1 MYSYLSLNCWKANA
15 MKINKVVIAE
25 PSPIVSAGLL
35 RFFEELNQIHV
46 VSVVDNL
53 DDLNDKMV
61 VHTPDILI
69 VNPLVV
75 GYTNNNLIRQITQNY
90 PETICVALVTT
101 FIDKNFLRFFR
112 EVIELS
118 DNKQKV
124 ANKIFNLINNN
135 DDSSSQND
143 SVDLSN
149 REIDV
154 LICVAKG
161 MTNKDISDML
171 NISVHTVITHRKNIV
186 KKTGIKSVSGL
197 TVYALLN
204 NLVEESEIYE

>member
-1 MYSYLSLNCWKANA
+1 
-15 MKINKVVIAE
+15 MKVIKIIIAE
-25 PSPIVSAGLL
+25 SSPIISSGLSS
-35 RFFEELNQIHV
+35 FFNDMNQIAV
-46 VSVVDNL
+46 ASIVDNI
-53 DDLNDKMV
+53 DDLQDKIIM
-61 VHTPDILI
+61 HSPDVLI
-69 VNPLVV
+69 INPMMLGCMLNTFVK
-75 GYTNNNLIRQITQNY
+75 QMTQNH
-90 PETICVALVTT
+90 PNVNRVALVTSYV
-101 FIDKNFLRFFR
+101 DKNILKNFK
-112 EVIELS
+112 EVVELN

-124 ANKIFNLINNN
+124 INKMLNLQNNN
-135 DDSSSQND
+135 DETSAQNE

-149 REIDV
+149 REVDV
-154 LICVAKG
+154 LVCVAKG

>member
-1 MYSYLSLNCWKANA
+1 
-15 MKINKVVIAE
+15 MKINKIVIAE
-25 PSPIVSAGLL
+25 PSPIVTAGLL
-35 RFFEELNQIHV
+35 KFFEDLNQVHV

-53 DDLNDKMV
+53 DDLNDKMII
-61 VHTPDILI
+61 HNPDMLI
-69 VNPLVV
+69 VNPLMM
-75 GYTNNNLIRQITQNY
+75 GYTNNNLIKQITQTY
-90 PETICVALVTT
+90 PDTICIALVTT
-101 FIDKNFLRFFR
+101 FIDKNFLRYFR

-149 REIDV
+149 RETDV
-154 LICVAKG
+154 LVCVAKG

>member
-1 MYSYLSLNCWKANA
+1 
-15 MKINKVVIAE
+15 MKVTKILIAE
-25 PSPIVSAGLL
+25 SSPIISAGLSS
-35 RFFEELNQIHV
+35 FFNDMNQIAV
-46 VSVVDNL
+46 ASIVDNI
-53 DDLNDKMV
+53 DDLQDKIIM
-61 VHTPDILI
+61 HNPDVLI
-69 VNPLVV
+69 INPMMLGCMLNTFVK
-75 GYTNNNLIRQITQNY
+75 QMTQNH
-90 PETICVALVTT
+90 PNVNRVALVTSYV
-101 FIDKNFLRFFR
+101 DKNILKNFK

-124 ANKIFNLINNN
+124 INKMLNLQNNN
-135 DDSSSQND
+135 DETSAQNE

-149 REIDV
+149 REVDV
-154 LICVAKG
+154 LVCVAKG